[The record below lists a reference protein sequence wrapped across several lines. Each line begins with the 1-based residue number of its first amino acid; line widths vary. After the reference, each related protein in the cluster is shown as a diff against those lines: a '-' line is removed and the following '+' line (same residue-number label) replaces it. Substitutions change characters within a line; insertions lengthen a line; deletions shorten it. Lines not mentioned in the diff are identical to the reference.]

1 MITAEFFKKLE
12 TYFGFQIKGHAD
24 YPNGG
29 NDIVCASV
37 SSAVQLT
44 VNTITE
50 CFGTKADVKVL
61 KDKIQLKLSH
71 SDEKAEK
78 MLEGLLLH
86 LTMLSE
92 DYEGTIKVKITILEV

>member
-1 MITAEFFKKLE
+1 MITAEFFKKQE
-12 TYFGFQIKGHAD
+12 TYIGFQIKGHAD
-24 YPNGG
+24 FSNSG

-50 CFGTKADVKVL
+50 CFGIKADVKVL
-61 KDKIQLKLSH
+61 KDKIQLKLPQS
-71 SDEKAEK
+71 EELAEK

-92 DYEGTIKVKITILEV
+92 DYEGTIKVKFTTSEV